1 MASSDGGMGQLVTNE
16 KQYFY
21 YPTRAEGK
29 LSDSTVEAHTAL
41 CMSGSVF
48 GAFFL
53 PEHPKMK
60 RKRFY
65 FEACR

>member
-29 LSDSTVEAHTAL
+29 LSDSTVEAHTRIMYERE
-41 CMSGSVF
+41 CFWGVF
-48 GAFFL
+48 
-53 PEHPKMK
+53 
-60 RKRFY
+60 FY
-65 FEACR
+65 RNTLK